1 MATQFG
7 ALNIVFYLTLFLQQ
21 LISDAAWCRSFDHK
35 PGPNSRGTLFPTR
48 LHLLLGALLILY
60 FIMPAGYRGEGSVF
74 AMEHREALN
83 SLLHNM
89 HPLSAK
95 QHGLGHSAG
104 MCLPETKK
112 RSFRRAC
119 RRAMINGCS
128 WYHGKCWTTSDFPPA
143 LCTSVAAS
151 FPSTSHHSSSFRTT
165 PSTNQAH
172 SPKRRLKLF
181 QWNPGGLSSDR
192 FAEFQLWLQQQAFD
206 VVCLSETRWKVE
218 SEWVS
223 KHWTCIHTGTDA
235 GHDGVL
241 LMISNRLCS
250 SMKVSW
256 QTVLAGR
263 LLHVRLHLGLRN
275 YDIVGVYQWPHN
287 AHHKTARQRLVDHL
301 DQLMHRLPR
310 RNLLALMG
318 DFNTSSMHLVALQA
332 HPSTPGNTLHCR
344 DHNTLIQGPWSN
356 CFNSMNFVLSM
367 LGIRKMDPLSL
378 DIMAPHA
385 STLSFVDNVKQMDSP
400 NIRLS

>member
-1 MATQFG
+1 
-7 ALNIVFYLTLFLQQ
+7 
-21 LISDAAWCRSFDHK
+21 
-35 PGPNSRGTLFPTR
+35 
-48 LHLLLGALLILY
+48 
-60 FIMPAGYRGEGSVF
+60 
-74 AMEHREALN
+74 
-83 SLLHNM
+83 
-89 HPLSAK
+89 
-95 QHGLGHSAG
+95 
-104 MCLPETKK
+104 
-112 RSFRRAC
+112 
-119 RRAMINGCS
+119 
-128 WYHGKCWTTSDFPPA
+128 
-143 LCTSVAAS
+143 
-151 FPSTSHHSSSFRTT
+151 
-165 PSTNQAH
+165 
-172 SPKRRLKLF
+172 
-181 QWNPGGLSSDR
+181 
-192 FAEFQLWLQQQAFD
+192 
-206 VVCLSETRWKVE
+206 
-218 SEWVS
+218 
-223 KHWTCIHTGTDA
+223 
-235 GHDGVL
+235 
-241 LMISNRLCS
+241 
-250 SMKVSW
+250 MKVSW

-367 LGIRKMDPLSL
+367 LGIRKMDPLLL